1 MSAASREGPLVL
13 RFRLVA
19 IFAPVLLLL
28 SACGVNSIPTAEEAA
43 KARWADVQTE
53 LQRRNDLIG
62 NLVETVKGF
71 ARQEREVLTEV
82 TEARASATRVTVTGD
97 QLTDPAAMARLA
109 EAQGRINVSLQRLQE
124 AYPELTS
131 QRNFESL
138 QVDLSGTE
146 NRIGR
151 ARERYN
157 QAVQQYNTTIR
168 TFPAVIGARV
178 IYGSKPMVPFEATP
192 ESQQAPKVDFSK

>member
-1 MSAASREGPLVL
+1 ML
-13 RFRLVA
+13 RVRMIAV
-19 IFAPVLLLL
+19 FAPFLLLL
-28 SACGVNSIPTAEEAA
+28 TACGVNSIPTAEEAA

-53 LQRRNDLIG
+53 LQRRSDLIG

-82 TEARASATRVTVTGD
+82 TEARASANQIQVTAD
-97 QLTDPAAMARLA
+97 QLTDPAAMARLS
-109 EAQGRINVSLQRLQE
+109 EAQNRINVSLQRLQE

-138 QVDLSGTE
+138 QVQLEGTE

-157 QAVQQYNTTIR
+157 AAVQEYNTTIR

>member
-1 MSAASREGPLVL
+1 MIPY
-13 RFRLVA
+13 RLLA
-19 IFAPVLLLL
+19 IFAPFLLLL
-28 SACGVNSIPTAEEAA
+28 TACGVNSIPTAEENA

-62 NLVETVKGF
+62 NLVETVRGF

-82 TEARASATRVTVTGD
+82 TQARASATQVTVSQE
-97 QLTDPAAMARLA
+97 QLTDPQAMARLA
-109 EAQGRINVSLQRLQE
+109 EAQGRLNISLQRLQE

-131 QRNFESL
+131 QRNFEAL
-138 QVDLSGTE
+138 QVQLEGTE

-157 QAVQQYNTTIR
+157 AAVQEYNTTIR
-168 TFPAVIGARV
+168 TFPAVVGARI
-178 IYGSKPMVPFEATP
+178 IYGSKPMVPFEAAP
-192 ESQQAPKVDFSK
+192 DAQQAPKVDFSK

>member
-1 MSAASREGPLVL
+1 MLRL
-13 RFRLVA
+13 RFLA
-19 IFAPVLLLL
+19 LFAPFLLLL
-28 SACGVNSIPTAEEAA
+28 TACGVNSIPTSEENA

-71 ARQEREVLTEV
+71 ARQEREVLTQV
-82 TEARASATRVTVTGD
+82 TEARANANRVTVTGD
-97 QLTDPAAMARLA
+97 QLTDPQAMARLA

-157 QAVQQYNTTIR
+157 AAVQEYNTTIR

>member
-1 MSAASREGPLVL
+1 VHRH
-13 RFRLVA
+13 RLLA
-19 IFAPVLLLL
+19 IFAPILLLL
-28 SACGVNSIPTAEEAA
+28 TACGVNSIPTAEENA

-62 NLVETVKGF
+62 NLVETVRGF
-71 ARQEREVLTEV
+71 ARQESDVLREVTQ
-82 TEARASATRVTVTGD
+82 ARASATQVQVTQD

-109 EAQGRINVSLQRLQE
+109 EAQGRINISLQRLQE

-131 QRNFESL
+131 QRNFEAL
-138 QVDLSGTE
+138 QVQLEGTE

-157 QAVQQYNTTIR
+157 AAVQEYNTTIR
-168 TFPAVIGARV
+168 TFPSVIGARV
-178 IYGSKPMVPFEATP
+178 IYGSKPMVPFEAAP
-192 ESQQAPKVDFSK
+192 EAQQAPKVDFSK

>member
-1 MSAASREGPLVL
+1 MLRL
-13 RFRLVA
+13 RFVA
-19 IFAPVLLLL
+19 LFAPMLLLL
-28 SACGVNSIPTAEEAA
+28 TACGVNSIPTAEENA

-71 ARQEREVLTEV
+71 ARQEREVLTQV
-82 TEARASATRVTVTGD
+82 TEARANANRVTVTGD

-157 QAVQQYNTTIR
+157 QAVQEYNTTIR

-192 ESQQAPKVDFSK
+192 DSQQAPKVDFSK

>member
-1 MSAASREGPLVL
+1 VL
-13 RFRLVA
+13 RLRILA
-19 IFAPVLLLL
+19 LFAPVLLLL
-28 SACGVNSIPTAEEAA
+28 TACGVNSIPTAEENA

-71 ARQEREVLTEV
+71 ARQEREVLTEAA
-82 TEARASATRVTVTGD
+82 ARASANQIQVTGD

-146 NRIGR
+146 NRISR

-157 QAVQQYNTTIR
+157 QAVQEYNTTIR

-192 ESQQAPKVDFSK
+192 ESQQAPKVNFDK

>member
-1 MSAASREGPLVL
+1 ML
-13 RFRLVA
+13 RVRLIAV
-19 IFAPVLLLL
+19 FAPVLLLL

-71 ARQEREVLTEV
+71 ARQEREVLTQV
-82 TEARASATRVTVTGD
+82 TEARANATRVTVTGD
-97 QLTDPAAMARLA
+97 QLTDPEAMARLA
-109 EAQGRINVSLQRLQE
+109 AAQGQINVSLQRLQE

-157 QAVQQYNTTIR
+157 AAVQEYNTTIR

>member
-1 MSAASREGPLVL
+1 VTI
-13 RFRLVA
+13 RLA
-19 IFAPVLLLL
+19 LFAPVLLLL
-28 SACGVNSIPTAEEAA
+28 AACGVNSIPTAEENA

-62 NLVETVKGF
+62 NLVETVRGF
-71 ARQEREVLTEV
+71 ARQESDVLREVTQ
-82 TEARASATRVTVTGD
+82 ARAAATQVAVTPE
-97 QLTDPAAMARLA
+97 QLSDPQAMARLA
-109 EAQGRINVSLQRLQE
+109 EAQGRINISLQRLQE

-131 QRNFESL
+131 QRNFEAL
-138 QVDLSGTE
+138 QVQLEGTE

-157 QAVQQYNTTIR
+157 AAVQEYNTTIR

-178 IYGSKPMVPFEATP
+178 IYGSDPMVPFEAAP
-192 ESQQAPKVDFSK
+192 QAQQAPKVDFSK

>member
-1 MSAASREGPLVL
+1 VL
-13 RFRLVA
+13 RLRILA
-19 IFAPVLLLL
+19 LFAPVLLLL
-28 SACGVNSIPTAEEAA
+28 TACGVNSIPTAEENA

-71 ARQEREVLTEV
+71 ARQEREVLTQV
-82 TEARASATRVTVTGD
+82 TEARANANRVTVTGD
-97 QLTDPAAMARLA
+97 QLTDPQAMARLA

-157 QAVQQYNTTIR
+157 AAVQEYNTTIR

>member
-1 MSAASREGPLVL
+1 ML
-13 RFRLVA
+13 RLRILA
-19 IFAPVLLLL
+19 LFAPVLLLL
-28 SACGVNSIPTAEEAA
+28 TACGVNSIPTAEENA

-71 ARQEREVLTEV
+71 ARQEREVLTQV
-82 TEARASATRVTVTGD
+82 TEARANANRVTVTGD
-97 QLTDPAAMARLA
+97 QLTDPQAMARLA

-157 QAVQQYNTTIR
+157 AAVQEYNTTIR

>member
-1 MSAASREGPLVL
+1 VL
-13 RFRLVA
+13 RFRFLAV
-19 IFAPVLLLL
+19 FAPILLLL

-71 ARQEREVLTEV
+71 ARQEREVLTQV
-82 TEARASATRVTVTGD
+82 TEARANATRVTVTGD

-157 QAVQQYNTTIR
+157 AAVQEYNTTIR
-168 TFPAVIGARV
+168 TFPAVIGARI

>member
-1 MSAASREGPLVL
+1 VTHT
-13 RFRLVA
+13 RFLAFVA
-19 IFAPVLLLL
+19 PLLLL
-28 SACGVNSIPTAEEAA
+28 LTACGVNSIPAAEENA

-82 TEARASATRVTVTGD
+82 TEARASANRVTVTGD
-97 QLTDPAAMARLA
+97 QLTDPEAMGRLA
-109 EAQGRINVSLQRLQE
+109 EAQSRINVSLQRLQE

-157 QAVQQYNTTIR
+157 QAVQEYNTTIR

>member
-1 MSAASREGPLVL
+1 VL
-13 RFRLVA
+13 RLRLIAV
-19 IFAPVLLLL
+19 FAPFLLLL
-28 SACGVNSIPTAEEAA
+28 SACGVNSIPTAEENA

-71 ARQEREVLTEV
+71 ARQEREVLAQV
-82 TEARASATRVTVTGD
+82 TEARASANQIQVTGD
-97 QLTDPAAMARLA
+97 QLTDPEAMSRLA

-146 NRIGR
+146 NRISR

-157 QAVQQYNTTIR
+157 QAVQEYNTTIR
-168 TFPAVIGARV
+168 TFPAVIGARI
-178 IYGSKPMVPFEATP
+178 IYGSKPMVPFEASP
-192 ESQQAPKVDFSK
+192 DAQQPTKVDFSK